1 MNHKEGDIRKICY
14 SCAHIYNSEETSTLI
29 CPKCGF
35 NISQSAYEDIMKNVR
50 QAVFEGWTCRRE
62 YETEV
67 DGVRYYTEQ
76 LGEVWNF
83 IALAIVSG
91 LIGNISY
98 DIVKKVFNS
107 IISSIKNGIMS
118 REDREFIDFLESPEH
133 VKLFYEYISA
143 YYNEYENLDA
153 ELKNKILEEVFVYNT
168 STIID
173 GLLKQKY
180 KGLNIDDI
188 NEKMPYSKKEILK
201 KVLDMNFSKNEKLI
215 ESNFNNFW
223 TNI

>member
-1 MNHKEGDIRKICY
+1 M
-14 SCAHIYNSEETSTLI
+14 
-29 CPKCGF
+29 
-35 NISQSAYEDIMKNVR
+35 
-50 QAVFEGWTCRRE
+50 
-62 YETEV
+62 
-67 DGVRYYTEQ
+67 
-76 LGEVWNF
+76 
-83 IALAIVSG
+83 
-91 LIGNISY
+91 
-98 DIVKKVFNS
+98 KKVFNS